1 MLLEFKTNID
11 ELAKDLLYAL
21 TNRIR
26 QSKKDL
32 HQKASDIVKED
43 IKKNVYPE
51 EFQKVVNPD
60 SRWQR
65 LKAELG
71 FPSKPGYFT
80 GSTLDAL
87 ITEAT
92 EQMGEVMLTGEWPD
106 RKTSMTDFMNRIRLT
121 SSGLMIGPLRND
133 RLGIRI
139 GELVI
144 PTEAY
149 ASKQYGSWIAEDI
162 VFMKIRPEAEI
173 DVVAE
178 AQRQVEQM
186 LADLTSK
193 GSK

>member
-1 MLLEFKTNID
+1 MLLEFKHNLD
-11 ELAKDLLYAL
+11 EFAKDVLYAL

-32 HQKASDIVKED
+32 HQKAADIVKKD
-43 IKKNVYPE
+43 IKENVYPE

-87 ITEAT
+87 MTEVT
-92 EQMGEVMLTGEWPD
+92 EEMGQVLLAGEWPD

-121 SSGLMIGPLRND
+121 SSGLIIGPLRND

-139 GELVI
+139 GELLI

-162 VFMKIRPEAEI
+162 VFMKIRPEAER
-173 DVVAE
+173 DAVAE
-178 AQRQVEQM
+178 VEQM
-186 LADLTSK
+186 LADIIAK

>member
-32 HQKASDIVKED
+32 HQKAADIVKKD
-43 IKKNVYPE
+43 IKENVYPE

-87 ITEAT
+87 MTQAT
-92 EQMGEVMLTGEWPD
+92 EEIGEVLLAGEWPD

-139 GELVI
+139 GELLI

-162 VFMKIRPEAEI
+162 VFMKISPQAER
-173 DVVAE
+173 DVIAE
-178 AQRQVEQM
+178 AQRQIQQM
-186 LADLTSK
+186 LADIT